1 MRLESFKAQS
11 GVTAVLPAHLPQRWD
26 RLVEM
31 SVLLLFVVPGMVLA
45 YFATAHAETGFVLAA
60 TAIMVHDIA
69 LVSLIRFLI
78 WRVGEPAA
86 EIGWRFAHRWPDV
99 ALGFL
104 LFVPLTFAADWL
116 HDTLRELGLPGAT
129 GPRPSFLPDS
139 GGPDLLLAAMMVA
152 VVAVSEETVFR
163 GYLMS
168 RLRAIGLSALS
179 AVLVSS
185 LIFAMGHGYEGA
197 AGMLTVGAMGATY
210 ALIYLWRGSLVAP
223 VVMHFLQDTAA
234 IVLLPLLR

>member
-1 MRLESFKAQS
+1 
-11 GVTAVLPAHLPQRWD
+11 VLPAHLPQRWD

-60 TAIMVHDIA
+60 TGIMIHDVA

-99 ALGFL
+99 VLGLL
-104 LFVPLTFAADWL
+104 LFVPLAFAADWL

-129 GPRPSFLPDS
+129 GQRPSFLPHS
-139 GGPDLLLAAMMVA
+139 GGPDLLIALIMVA

-168 RLRAIGLSALS
+168 RLRAVGLSALS

-197 AGMLTVGAMGATY
+197 AGMVTVGALGATY
-210 ALIYLWRGSLVAP
+210 ALIYLWRGSLVTP
-223 VVMHFLQDTAA
+223 VVMHFLQDTAG